1 MEFNLGVILA
11 TVVNFLI
18 LLFGLKYF
26 FFEKVR
32 LIIEARENEIVDKLD
47 NADEELEKAR
57 TLAINNERLLSK
69 AREEGKAIT
78 EEHKRRAEKIYEEI
92 VDEAKSEANLIIER
106 AKVEIEREKEK
117 AEFQLKKEAIDLAV
131 ELSKKVIEKNIDE
144 EKNRQLIDEFIS
156 EVGN

>member
-26 FFEKVR
+26 FFEKVK
-32 LIIEARENEIVDKLD
+32 LIVEAREHEIMNKLD
-47 NADEELEKAR
+47 SADEELEKAR
-57 TLAINNERLLSK
+57 TLAINNERELK
-69 AREEGKAIT
+69 RAREEGKAIT
-78 EEHKRRAEKIYEEI
+78 ERHKKKAKKVYDEI
-92 VDEAKSEANLIIER
+92 VEEARAEANLIIER

-117 AEFQLKKEAIDLAV
+117 AEYSLKKEAIDLAL

-144 EKNRQLIDEFIS
+144 KKNRTLIDEFIS
-156 EVGN
+156 EVGK